1 VFKKAPE
8 RQIRNCG
15 EMLDGSGLETHYRIN
30 VDRPTVIANNYAD
43 FFGNWN
49 YFGVQASQVP
59 RLGAITC
66 VYLLNTAAQVVQV
79 PRLNFLARPGSL
91 AQKSQAGFY
100 AWVACET
107 AHVNSLRQSFPAM
120 SIHQD
125 GQDGFKSHALKWIV
139 RVLCHSIESSKFTS
153 PQSQTARPNPT
164 SFAAGQCRSRPLGVI
179 PAHAA
184 SKNRHTA
191 FIVRFMQSSLFEKNV
206 STSSVNAS

>member
-1 VFKKAPE
+1 MMKK
-8 RQIRNCG
+8 
-15 EMLDGSGLETHYRIN
+15 MLDGSGLETHYRTN
-30 VDRPTVIANNYAD
+30 VDRPTVIANNYAN
-43 FFGNWN
+43 FFANWN

-59 RLGAITC
+59 RVGAITC

-79 PRLNFLARPGSL
+79 PRLNFLARPRSL

-120 SIHQD
+120 TIHQD
-125 GQDGFKSHALKWIV
+125 GQDGFKGHALKWIV

-164 SFAAGQCRSRPLGVI
+164 SCAAGQCRSRPQCGYTFLVM
-179 PAHAA
+179 ACSWAW
-184 SKNRHTA
+184 
-191 FIVRFMQSSLFEKNV
+191 L
-206 STSSVNAS
+206 